1 MTISAVAP
9 INAPASPQSSPKTTW
24 AWTVATFF
32 GAGYLKPGPGTW
44 GSLGAL
50 LLYCLLAFRAPQSA
64 PWIALALCLAATAV
78 GIPAATLVARESGRH
93 DPGWVVIDEVA
104 GQALTLAASAF
115 TWKYLILSFIL
126 FRGFDILKPWPV
138 RRLEQLPEGTGIV
151 VDDLGAAVY
160 AAVIVLFIR
169 HWNLL

>member
-1 MTISAVAP
+1 M
-9 INAPASPQSSPKTTW
+9 
-24 AWTVATFF
+24 
-32 GAGYLKPGPGTW
+32 
-44 GSLGAL
+44 
-50 LLYCLLAFRAPQSA
+50 
-64 PWIALALCLAATAV
+64 
-78 GIPAATLVARESGRH
+78 ARESGRH

-104 GQALTLAASAF
+104 GQALTLAAALF

-138 RRLEQLPEGTGIV
+138 RLLERLPEGTGIV

-160 AAVIVLFIR
+160 ALGIVLFVR